1 MQQLTT
7 LQKFNKLATINCLS
21 QSTKNT
27 YEKHIKKFIYYYGE
41 KSEQKYIID
50 HLYYLREYRHYDNSS
65 LNVAKSALI
74 YYYTIVLEQE
84 ITIKIPNIR
93 REHKLPIIAG
103 RLDIKKILSVTKNTK
118 HNLLIRLCYGCGL
131 RLSEIIKLRWIDIDF
146 ETKLI
151 RVNQGKGNKDRII
164 KLPDSIV
171 LQLNGFRQTGKNKGE
186 GYVFYSDWDIN
197 KHISTRTFQQILKK
211 ACRKAKLQI
220 NYSPHKLRHSF
231 ATHSL
236 ENGTDLRL
244 IQEELGHK
252 SLQTTQRYTH
262 ITKDRIAKAT
272 SPLDSL

>member
-1 MQQLTT
+1 MQQITN

-21 QSTKNT
+21 ATTKRT
-27 YEKHIKKFIYYYGE
+27 YEKHIQKFVNCYGDVPD
-41 KSEQKYIID
+41 QKHIID

-74 YYYTIVLEQE
+74 YYYNAVLEQE
-84 ITIKIPNIR
+84 IIIKIPNIR
-93 REHKLPIIAG
+93 RQHKLPIVAR
-103 RLDIKKILSVTKNTK
+103 RLDIRKILSEIKNTK

-131 RLSEIIKLRWIDIDF
+131 RLSEIVRLTWIDIDF
-146 ETKLI
+146 ETKLV

-164 KLPDSIV
+164 KLPDSII

-186 GYVFYSDWDIN
+186 GYIFYSDWDIN
-197 KHISTRTFQQILKK
+197 RHISTRTFQQVLKK
-211 ACRKAKLQI
+211 ACRKAKLPI
-220 NYSPHKLRHSF
+220 SYSPHKLRHSF

-262 ITKDRIAKAT
+262 ITQDRISKAT